1 MRFEDLETYADFGD
15 YLRERVATLKEVGA
29 RGASSSEPC
38 GSSLPGQWNDEGL
51 ALLAVGMLGQSGN
64 AAGVSVVREALV
76 EAQGEAGFALL
87 HAAIPIDGH
96 GLAPA
101 IALAAAESGVGA
113 SVSLSIAQSQSQVD
127 DATALF
133 DESGDAE
140 VFAVP
145 EEAIR
150 AVAAAADAEGV
161 LWSRIGTTGGDL
173 LVFTGSGVIADG
185 NGGVPLFLELSE
197 L

>member
-1 MRFEDLETYADFGD
+1 MRDALAQ
-15 YLRERVATLKEVGA
+15 AQA
-29 RGASSSEPC
+29 
-38 GSSLPGQWNDEGL
+38 DEGI
-51 ALLAVGMLGQSGN
+51 
-64 AAGVSVVREALV
+64 E
-76 EAQGEAGFALL
+76 LL
-87 HAAIPIDGH
+87 HAVIPVQGH
-96 GLAPA
+96 GLGPA
-101 IALAAAESGVGA
+101 VALAAAQAGIGA

-133 DESGDAE
+133 EESGDAE
-140 VFAVP
+140 VFVVP

-173 LVFTGSGVIADG
+173 LVFTGSDVIADG
-185 NGGVPLFLELSE
+185 NGGVPLILELSE